1 MSVIKQIIDVI
12 EDTIKTYMP
21 SQHKG
26 ECVEPYA
33 VVKLDGVTS
42 LYNISSERPLYTIM
56 IYVPYNQ
63 YSKLEEY
70 SIKIKQEMKK
80 LFPLVMYIGNETPSY
95 YDDAVKGHM
104 ISFQYQGIRK
114 IENY

>member
-1 MSVIKQIIDVI
+1 MSIVKQIIDTLESV
-12 EDTIKTYMP
+12 IKTYMP

-26 ECVEPYA
+26 ECLEPYA
-33 VVKLDGVTS
+33 VIKLDGVTAMYS
-42 LYNISSERPLYTIM
+42 VSSERPLYTIM

-80 LFPLVMYIGNETPSY
+80 LFPLVMYAGNETSSY
-95 YDDAVKGHM
+95 YDEDVNGHM
-104 ISFQYQGIRK
+104 VSFQYQGIRK